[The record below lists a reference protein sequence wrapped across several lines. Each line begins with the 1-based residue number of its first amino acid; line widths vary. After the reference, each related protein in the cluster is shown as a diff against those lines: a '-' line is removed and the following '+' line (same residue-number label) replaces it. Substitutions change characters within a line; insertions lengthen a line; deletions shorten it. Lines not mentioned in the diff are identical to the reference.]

1 MRAGIDERG
10 YAFTGRQTVL
20 FVLGFDGFCAAA
32 LANLFFFILDDG
44 EEFHHAL
51 GILFESG

>member
-1 MRAGIDERG
+1 M
-10 YAFTGRQTVL
+10 
-20 FVLGFDGFCAAA
+20 GFDGFCAAA

-51 GILFESG
+51 GILFEFGGFYVDGGFENR